1 MSKAEFERTD
11 GLFSLCGL
19 NCGLCPMQIRGECS
33 GCFNGSTCYQ
43 TCPIAPC
50 SVRHGNVD
58 YCFQCPEYP
67 CKRYDGIDA
76 HDSLISH
83 RNQKKDMLKAKGM
96 GIEAYLREQRAKK
109 QILNQL
115 LGKYDNGSKDVF
127 FCLAVNM
134 LDVNDLTEIL
144 SIADQNTVGLAQ
156 REKAA
161 FVEKQLRD
169 CAEQRGIPLVL
180 RPW

>member
-1 MSKAEFERTD
+1 MKSEFNRTD

-33 GCFNGSTCYQ
+33 GCFNGSACYQ
-43 TCPIAPC
+43 TCPLAPC
-50 SVRHGNVD
+50 SVRHGNVQ

-83 RNQKKDMLKAKGM
+83 RNQKRDIMKAKEM
-96 GIEAYLREQRAKK
+96 GIEAYLEEQQAKK
-109 QILNQL
+109 TSLNRL
-115 LGKYDNGSKDVF
+115 LEDYDDGSKDVF

-134 LDVNDLTEIL
+134 LDVVDLYTVL
-144 SIADQNTVGLAQ
+144 SAADQRTENLT
-156 REKAA
+156 RKEKAA
-161 FVEKQLRD
+161 FMKKKPERLR
-169 CAEQRGIPLVL
+169 
-180 RPW
+180 

>member
-1 MSKAEFERTD
+1 MKNEFNRTD

-50 SVRHGNVD
+50 SVKHGNVD
-58 YCFQCPEYP
+58 YCFQCEEYP
-67 CKRYDGIDA
+67 CKRYDGIDR

-83 RNQKKDMLKAKGM
+83 RNQKRDMAKAKEI
-96 GIEAYLREQRAKK
+96 GIDAYLAEQRAKK
-109 QILNQL
+109 EILTRFL
-115 LGKYDNGSKDVF
+115 TDCDDGTKEVF

-134 LDVNDLTEIL
+134 LEVKDLQNVLSCVDSQSNAL
-144 SIADQNTVGLAQ
+144 SIHDKAERLEKDL
-156 REKAA
+156 REYAA
-161 FVEKQLRD
+161 VRH
-169 CAEQRGIPLVL
+169 IPLVL

>member
-1 MSKAEFERTD
+1 MKGEFNRTD

-43 TCPIAPC
+43 TCPLAPC
-50 SVRHGNVD
+50 SVKHGHVQ

-83 RNQKKDMLKAKGM
+83 RNQKRDMLKAKDM
-96 GIEAYLREQRAKK
+96 GIDVYLAEQRKK
-109 QILNQL
+109 KAL
-115 LGKYDNGSKDVF
+115 LDHMLEEYDHGFYYVF
-127 FCLAVNM
+127 FCLAANM
-134 LDVNDLTEIL
+134 LEADDLERVIGQ
-144 SIADQNTVGLAQ
+144 ADESCGDMN
-156 REKAA
+156 REEKAA
-161 FVEKQLRD
+161 YLIRLLRKI
-169 CAEQRGIPLVL
+169 AEERGIPLVL
-180 RPW
+180 RR

>member
-1 MSKAEFERTD
+1 MRDEFNRTD

-19 NCGLCPMQIRGECS
+19 NCGLCPMQISGECS

-43 TCPIAPC
+43 TCPLAPC
-50 SVRHGNVD
+50 SVKHGHVQ

-83 RNQKKDMLKAKGM
+83 RNQKTDMLKAKEM
-96 GIEAYLREQRAKK
+96 GIGAYLGEQRAKK
-109 QILNQL
+109 EILNHL
-115 LGKYDNGSKDVF
+115 LGEYDDGSRDMF

-134 LDVNDLTEIL
+134 LEDKDLEAIL
-144 SIADQNTVGLAQ
+144 AGADQDSVGLPR

-161 FVEKQLRD
+161 FIEKQLRD
-169 CAEQRGIPLVL
+169 FAEQRGVPLAL

>member
-1 MSKAEFERTD
+1 MKKAEFQRTD

-50 SVRHGNVD
+50 SVRHGNGD

-67 CKRYDGIDA
+67 CKLYDGIDA

-83 RNQKKDMLKAKGM
+83 RNQKKDMLKAKEM
-96 GIEAYLREQRAKK
+96 GIEAYLAEQRAKK
-109 QILNQL
+109 VL
-115 LGKYDNGSKDVF
+115 LTRMLDEYNDGFRDVF
-127 FCLAVNM
+127 FCLAANM
-134 LDVNDLTEIL
+134 LELSDLEI
-144 SIADQNTVGLAQ
+144 IIKQADATCGYMDGVD
-156 REKAA
+156 KANW
-161 FVEKQLRD
+161 LRRLLQA
-169 CAEQRGIPLVL
+169 CADERGILLVL
-180 RPW
+180 RR

>member
-1 MSKAEFERTD
+1 MKNEFNRTD

-50 SVRHGNVD
+50 SVRHGNVQ
-58 YCFQCPEYP
+58 YCFQCHEYP

-83 RNQKKDMLKAKGM
+83 RNQKRDMLKAKEM
-96 GIEAYLREQRAKK
+96 GIDAYLDEQRKK
-109 QILNQL
+109 KALLDRMLNE
-115 LGKYDNGSKDVF
+115 YDDSFHDVF
-127 FCLAVNM
+127 FCLAANM
-134 LDVNDLTEIL
+134 LD
-144 SIADQNTVGLAQ
+144 ADTLEKVIGQADAACGNMNR
-156 REKAA
+156 REKADWL
-161 FVEKQLRD
+161 KRQLHL
-169 CAEQRGIPLVL
+169 CADEREIPMFLRG
-180 RPW
+180 

>member
-1 MSKAEFERTD
+1 MKEEFNRTD

-33 GCFNGSTCYQ
+33 GCFSGSTCYQ
-43 TCPIAPC
+43 TCPLAPC

-83 RNQKKDMLKAKGM
+83 RNQKKDMLKAKEM
-96 GIEAYLREQRAKK
+96 GIESYLKEQRAKK
-109 QILNQL
+109 DILNRL
-115 LGKYDNGSKDVF
+115 LENYDDGNRDVF

-134 LDVNDLTEIL
+134 LEVNDLTEAL
-144 SIADQNTVGLAQ
+144 SIADHNTVGLTR

-161 FVEKQLRD
+161 FVEKQLRS
-169 CAEQRGIPLVL
+169 CAEQRGIPLAL